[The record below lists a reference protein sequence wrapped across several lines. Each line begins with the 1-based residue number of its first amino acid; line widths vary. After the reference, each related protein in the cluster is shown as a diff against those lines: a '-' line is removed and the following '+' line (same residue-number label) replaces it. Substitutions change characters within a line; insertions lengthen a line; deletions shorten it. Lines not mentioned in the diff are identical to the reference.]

1 MLFFSLKINISTG
14 HNDISYDVVSKC
26 FGELCPPLNHKFTY
40 HSKME

>member
-14 HNDISYDVVSKC
+14 HDDISYDVVSKC
-26 FGELCPPLNHKFTY
+26 FGELNHKFTY